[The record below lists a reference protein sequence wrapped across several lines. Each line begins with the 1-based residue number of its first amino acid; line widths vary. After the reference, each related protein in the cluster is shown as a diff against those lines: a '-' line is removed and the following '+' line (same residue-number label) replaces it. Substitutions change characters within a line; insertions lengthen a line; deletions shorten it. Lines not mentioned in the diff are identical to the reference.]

1 MMDAADPQW
10 LAYGHASSTRLDTHT
25 GFHLYLFPSPPELT
39 ASAVRPELSLGQ
51 RHL

>member
-10 LAYGHASSTRLDTHT
+10 LAYGPASSTRLDTHT
-25 GFHLYLFPSPPELT
+25 GFHLYLFLSPPELT
-39 ASAVRPELSLGQ
+39 ASAMRPELSLEQ